1 MKKFLTIVVS
11 AAMVMAMAIGCG
23 GGGEKETTT
32 EAPEETTAA
41 TESEQ
46 DAEDAEAKEDDA
58 PPAADVGLAPVKANG
73 TYKIG
78 CSIAER
84 DQFLSYLQD
93 AIVSEAQGI
102 GLDIT
107 ALDAGDNANSQ
118 LQHIQYLSPDY
129 DAIIVNPVDAGTV
142 PTMEEEAGDIP
153 IIYVNHPRH

>member
-46 DAEDAEAKEDDA
+46 VAEDAEATEDVA
-58 PPAADVGLAPVKANG
+58 PPAADVGLRLKQMGRTRLAVLLQSVTK
-73 TYKIG
+73 
-78 CSIAER
+78 
-84 DQFLSYLQD
+84 FLSYLQD
-93 AIVSEAQGI
+93 VIVSEAQGI

-118 LQHIQYLSPDY
+118 LQHIQYF
-129 DAIIVNPVDAGTV
+129 V
-142 PTMEEEAGDIP
+142 AGDYRYYCQP
-153 IIYVNHPRH
+153 CRCRYCTYYGRRSR